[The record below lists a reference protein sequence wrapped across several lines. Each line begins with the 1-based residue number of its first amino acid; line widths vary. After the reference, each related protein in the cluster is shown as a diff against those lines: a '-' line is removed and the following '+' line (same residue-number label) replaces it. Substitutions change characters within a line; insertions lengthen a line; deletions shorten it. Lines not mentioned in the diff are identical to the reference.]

1 MFNRIRGGLSFANL
15 TSLMALTV
23 ALGGTSY
30 AAITLPRNSV
40 ASAQIKA
47 AAVKNSD
54 LGANAVT
61 SGKVRNGSLLAKDFA
76 GGQLPAG
83 AKGAPGAP
91 GTAGA
96 TGPAGPAG
104 PTGPQGP
111 QGVVGAATVQFDQ
124 ASVDLANGA
133 NQSYSAFCP
142 AGQQAIAGG
151 GRGDATLSEETILT
165 NTRPAISTGNQEPPT
180 DGQTFTG
187 WRITVFNPIGGAASG
202 IRPEVW
208 VVCVAAPTA

>member
-40 ASAQIKA
+40 ASTQIKA

-61 SGKVRNGSLLAKDFA
+61 SGKVRNGALLAKDFKS
-76 GGQLPAG
+76 GELPRGLPG
-83 AKGAPGAP
+83 ANGTNGAP
-91 GTAGA
+91 GTPGA
-96 TGPAGPAG
+96 AG

-111 QGVVGAATVQFDQ
+111 TGTVGAATVQFEQ
-124 ASVDLANGA
+124 AGVDLANGA
-133 NQSYSAFCP
+133 NQNYGAFCP

-165 NTRPAISTGNQEPPT
+165 NTRPAISTGDTEPPT
-180 DGQTFTG
+180 DGQSFTG